1 MKYACLSISV
11 IPALFST
18 TALAGNLDYN
28 KTPID
33 VIFEIGNQAEISFG
47 YAKPY
52 MTGNDSSGN
61 SISNVGNEI
70 GLVGGAIKLQ
80 IRSDLSLAVIY
91 DQPYGVDIH
100 FKGNPTSTQ
109 LGGTIAEAETDALSL
124 LFGYHATNHIMIY
137 GGPRLVGA
145 KGDVSLSGSSYGALS
160 GYDVRFSK
168 DHGAGYVLGAAYE
181 IPEIALRAAF
191 TYHSPVDLEMQ
202 TTEIISNAAPVST
215 GLTRSTLPQ
224 SAKLQFQSG
233 VARKTLAFASIRWS
247 DWSAFTLDPPSP
259 TPNLAVMEDAW
270 TYEIGVGHQF
280 TDKFAASL
288 TYSYEHEE
296 GDDLT
301 SPLAPTKGYQSVAV
315 GGKYQVTDAVSL
327 SSAIQYSWLGNTG
340 LETSP
345 PNVIQASFQ
354 DNNVIGVGLK
364 VGFKF

>member
-11 IPALFST
+11 TLAFLST
-18 TALAGNLDYN
+18 TALAGNLDYT

-33 VIFEIGNQAEISFG
+33 IIFESDNQAEISFG
-47 YAKPY
+47 YAKLY
-52 MTGNDSSGN
+52 MTGNDASGN
-61 SISNVGNEI
+61 AISNVGHEI
-70 GLVGGAIKLQ
+70 GLVGGALKLQ

-91 DQPYGVDIH
+91 DQPYGVDIF
-100 FKGNPTSTQ
+100 FKGNPISTQ

-124 LFGYHATNHIMIY
+124 LLGYHATDRVMIY

-145 KGDVSLSGSSYGALS
+145 KGDVSLSGSSYGVLS
-160 GYDVRFSK
+160 GYDVGFSK
-168 DHGAGYVLGAAYE
+168 DHGTGYVLGAAYE

-191 TYHSPVDLEMQ
+191 TYHSSVDLEMP
-202 TTEIISNAAPVST
+202 TTEIFSNAAPVST

-233 VARKTLAFASIRWS
+233 VARNTLAFASIRWS

-270 TYEIGVGHQF
+270 IYEVGVGYQF

-315 GGKYQVTDAVSL
+315 GGKYQVTDAISI
-327 SSAIQYSWLGNTG
+327 SSAIQYSWLGDAS

-345 PNVIQASFQ
+345 PNVVQATFH
-354 DNNVIGVGLK
+354 DNKVIGIGLK

>member
-1 MKYACLSISV
+1 MNYACLSIAV
-11 IPALFST
+11 ILSLLST
-18 TALAGNLDYN
+18 NALAGNLDYT

-33 VIFEIGNQAEISFG
+33 IIFESGNQVDISFG
-47 YAKPY
+47 YAKPD
-52 MTGNDSSGN
+52 MTGNDASGN
-61 SISNVGNEI
+61 AISNVGHDF
-70 GLVGGAIKLQ
+70 GLVGGALKLQ
-80 IRSDLSLAVIY
+80 INKDISLSVIY
-91 DQPYGVDIH
+91 DQPYGVDIYY
-100 FKGNPTSTQ
+100 KGNPTSTL
-109 LGGTIAEAETDALSL
+109 LGGTIAKAETGALTIL
-124 LFGYHATNHIMIY
+124 LGYHATDRMMVY
-137 GGPRLVGA
+137 GGPRLVSA
-145 KGDVSLSGSSYGALS
+145 KGDVALSGSSYGVLS
-160 GYDVRFSK
+160 GYDVSFAK

-202 TTEIISNAAPVST
+202 TTETLPNAAPVAT

-233 VARKTLAFASIRWS
+233 VARNTLAFASIRWS

-259 TPNLAVMEDAW
+259 IPNLAVMEDAW

-315 GGKYQVTDAVSL
+315 GGKYQVTDAISL
-327 SSAIQYSWLGNTG
+327 SSAIQYSWLGNAG

-345 PNVIQASFQ
+345 PDVVQASFQ
-354 DNNVIGVGLK
+354 DNNVIGLGLK
-364 VGFKF
+364 IGFKF

>member
-1 MKYACLSISV
+1 MKYACLSISA
-11 IPALFST
+11 ILSLLST
-18 TALAGNLDYN
+18 TTLAGNLDYT

-33 VIFEIGNQAEISFG
+33 IIFESGNQADLSFG
-47 YAKPY
+47 YAQPD
-52 MTGNDSSGN
+52 MTGNDASGN
-61 SISNVGNEI
+61 AISNVGHEL
-70 GLVGGAIKLQ
+70 GLVGGALKLQ
-80 IRSDLSLAVIY
+80 ITSDLSLAVIY
-91 DQPYGVDIH
+91 DQPYGVDI
-100 FKGNPTSTQ
+100 FFEGNPTSTP
-109 LGGTIAEAETDALSL
+109 LGGTVAKAETDALSL
-124 LFGYHATNHIMIY
+124 LLGYHATDHIMVY

-145 KGDVSLSGSSYGALS
+145 KGDVALSGSSYGMLS

-202 TTEIISNAAPVST
+202 TTETFSNAAPVAT

-233 VARKTLAFASIRWS
+233 VARNTLAFASIRWS
-247 DWSAFTLDPPSP
+247 NWSAFTLDPPSP

-270 TYEIGVGHQF
+270 TYEVGVGHQF
-280 TDKFAASL
+280 TGKFSASL

-301 SPLAPTKGYQSVAV
+301 SPLAPTKGYQSISV
-315 GGKYQVTDAVSL
+315 GGKYQVTDAISL
-327 SSAIQYSWLGNTG
+327 SSAIQYSWLGNAG

-345 PNVIQASFQ
+345 QDVVQATFH
-354 DNNVIGVGLK
+354 DNKVIGMGLK
-364 VGFKF
+364 VGVKF